1 MQITLREIGNSLGSI
16 FPKPM
21 IQSLGLQ
28 KGDKINITEEGGRLV
43 IEPVKKP
50 KYSLSE
56 LLGQCKSCTPELS
69 QEDKDWLN
77 SEPVGKELL

>member
-21 IQSLGLQ
+21 IQNLGLQ
-28 KGDKINITEEGGRLV
+28 KGDKIDITEENGRLV
-43 IEPVKKP
+43 IEPIRKP

-56 LLGQCKSCTPELS
+56 LLAQCENTAPELN
-69 QEDKDWLN
+69 QEDKTWLN
-77 SEPVGKELL
+77 SEPVGKEII